1 MKAHVT
7 FTLLYDKLSI
17 KGKAVVAMLGDI
29 IIAFTAFCNILPSL
43 HYVLGLAARH
53 QVTTILKWPKTIV
66 YFPYV
71 VMIAIL
77 MLYALV
83 EIYEYIMV
91 LCGNAYYIEKMK
103 NEDKSEAE
111 HAIEESLA
119 QENIDL
125 TSIDFSSG
133 HGGSAPAPDDGKND
147 VSKTDDAGKEDK

>member
-1 MKAHVT
+1 M
-7 FTLLYDKLSI
+7 
-17 KGKAVVAMLGDI
+17 
-29 IIAFTAFCNILPSL
+29 
-43 HYVLGLAARH
+43 
-53 QVTTILKWPKTIV
+53 TTILKWPKTIV
-66 YFPYV
+66 YSPYV

-133 HGGSAPAPDDGKND
+133 HSGSAPAPDDGKND

>member
-1 MKAHVT
+1 
-7 FTLLYDKLSI
+7 
-17 KGKAVVAMLGDI
+17 
-29 IIAFTAFCNILPSL
+29 
-43 HYVLGLAARH
+43 
-53 QVTTILKWPKTIV
+53 
-66 YFPYV
+66 
-71 VMIAIL
+71 MIAIL

>member
-1 MKAHVT
+1 M
-7 FTLLYDKLSI
+7 
-17 KGKAVVAMLGDI
+17 
-29 IIAFTAFCNILPSL
+29 
-43 HYVLGLAARH
+43 
-53 QVTTILKWPKTIV
+53 
-66 YFPYV
+66 
-71 VMIAIL
+71 
-77 MLYALV
+77 
-83 EIYEYIMV
+83 EIYEYIME